1 MIDRVDSFI
10 SYFEWVRRRTLMYC
24 RAVPAEQ
31 IDWAPRPD
39 ELSFGDLIRHI
50 AAAEQMFVGVAVA
63 RRWAYPGHGRQ
74 LGAGLDEALAHLA
87 AGHTGALAALGALG
101 DGDLAAERP
110 ALDGRPVQVWRVLML
125 MVEHEVHHRSQIAS
139 HLAQLGVAPPQIYG
153 LSLEEVMVR
162 SGGL

>member
-10 SYFEWVRRRTLMYC
+10 GYFETVRRRTLMYC
-24 RAVPAEQ
+24 RAVPAEHV
-31 IDWAPRPD
+31 DWSPRPD

-50 AAAEQMFVGVAVA
+50 AAAERMFVGVAVGGG
-63 RRWAYPGHGRQ
+63 WAYPGHERR
-74 LGAGLDEALAHLA
+74 LGADHAGALAHLA
-87 AGHTGALAALGALG
+87 AGHAAAMAALGAL
-101 DGDLAAERP
+101 DDAALAAERP

-125 MVEHEVHHRSQIAS
+125 MAEHEVHHRSQIAS

-162 SGGL
+162 SGGR